1 MDGIRWFTL
10 PGELSNHETAK
21 GNKMGW
27 FFSKKSKD
35 TAADEIARSLNF
47 SRKLQIVTNRIHS
60 TANLDQLMLEMS
72 GNICDLFNCDRL
84 TLFALA
90 ADKKFIYSKI
100 KTGIESDKD
109 LVLPV
114 SAASIAGWVALS
126 GRTVRIRDVYD
137 NAELRKLAED
147 LHFSREVDQIT
158 GYRTRQMLAAP
169 IFRPHST
176 DLLGVIQ
183 LLNNRND
190 SSFTAADEEGIAEL
204 AETLA
209 IAYAQRMKPPAP
221 PTSKYDALIADAVI
235 SQAEFELATRSARRQ
250 SRDVEDVLIDEFQVA
265 LAAVGEA
272 LAKTYKL
279 PYESWQPQR
288 KIPEQAIKKITR
300 EFTEDNQ
307 CVPIDDDGKNIVL
320 LTTDPE
326 RTIRLGAA
334 RRAFPYASL
343 FYRVTTKREFQQTVD
358 RFFAGAA

>member
-10 PGELSNHETAK
+10 PGELSNHDMAK

-190 SSFTAADEEGIAEL
+190 TRLPPPTKKASPNLPKPWRLD
-204 AETLA
+204 
-209 IAYAQRMKPPAP
+209 AQRMKPPAP

-250 SRDVEDVLIDEFQVA
+250 GRDVEDVLIDEFQVA

-307 CVPIDDDGKNIVL
+307 CVPIDDDGKKSCSSPPTRNA
-320 LTTDPE
+320 
-326 RTIRLGAA
+326 RSAWA
-334 RRAFPYASL
+334 RRAAPSPTPACFTA
-343 FYRVTTKREFQQTVD
+343 
-358 RFFAGAA
+358 